1 MNLSLAFDYV
11 SRALIIAELVALGP
25 DETALKLISSYL
37 KDWKQCVRM
46 NDKYS
51 NFKDIISGAWHGTT
65 VGPIFSTNQS
75 VTFFFFFFESFTI
88 LSFADD
94 NTVCIGQYSF

>member
-37 KDWKQCVRM
+37 KDRKHCVRM

-51 NFKDIISGAWHGTT
+51 NFKDIISGARQGKT
-65 VGPIFSTNQS
+65 VGPIFLTNQS
-75 VTFFFFFFESFTI
+75 ITFFFFFESSTI
-88 LSFADD
+88 FSFADD

>member
-75 VTFFFFFFESFTI
+75 VIFFFFFF
-88 LSFADD
+88 LSLPQFLVLLMITQSA
-94 NTVCIGQYSF
+94 

>member
-37 KDWKQCVRM
+37 KDRKHCVRM

-51 NFKDIISGAWHGTT
+51 NFKDIISGARQGKT
-65 VGPIFSTNQS
+65 VGPIFLTNQS
-75 VTFFFFFFESFTI
+75 ITFFFF
-88 LSFADD
+88 LSLPQFLVLLMITQSA
-94 NTVCIGQYSF
+94 